1 MNARLIL
8 KSTILLSIVFSSCMS
23 KKTVILEGEYYVPR
37 KMDFYAVYEMSES
50 KLNELITYSENV
62 NLDTLSNE
70 NRYLVELIRHA
81 VDEEVIRLPFIRIK
95 TTDDED
101 IMLYMP
107 EQKFETFDSL
117 NFSEIRRNI
126 VKVNVVAKAED
137 ISYKETKAFK
147 LNRFKEINITRK

>member
-1 MNARLIL
+1 M
-8 KSTILLSIVFSSCMS
+8 SIVFSSCMS
-23 KKTVILEGEYYVPR
+23 KKTVILEGEYCVPR

-50 KLNELITYSENV
+50 KLDELITYSENV

-81 VDEEVIRLPFIRIK
+81 VGEDVIRLPFIRIK

-137 ISYKETKAFK
+137 ISYKKTKAFK
-147 LNRFKEINITRK
+147 LNRFKEINITRE